1 MKRLALP
8 SHCQGGYNDGS
19 EKLYD
24 GSERLY
30 YSSGRLYDGSDGL
43 YDGSGVHTT
52 DQGG

>member
-1 MKRLALP
+1 MMKRLALP

-24 GSERLY
+24 GS
-30 YSSGRLYDGSDGL
+30 DGL